1 MLIFKK
7 NKKMQIPLT
16 SSLIREE
23 FLDNPFN
30 NSNKAGG
37 CTRLQ
42 AKSNSFR
49 AVLFARASDN
59 AEHPS

>member
-1 MLIFKK
+1 
-7 NKKMQIPLT
+7 MQIPLT

-23 FLDNPFN
+23 FLHNPFN